1 MSKIVV
7 AEGVEAT
14 PEMLRRVEGRYFL
27 PGEKVRLLPGDRCH
41 DESPSTAAARRSSLS
56 AEPELVVSETRLMR
70 GEAGDPV
77 VAYMFEGI
85 DGVHRADAFGS
96 GLEVLWHY
104 GVLIQR
110 TGITFLVPLDDRAEQ
125 VTEADGP
132 AIPIAVELPRSA
144 RYAFGIGNGPEDEAV
159 FFAALE
165 TEPMIGEFHVLLNEE
180 GAATLAY
187 SSWTSSTSATETVI
201 AEEAI
206 SAAGY
211 SARPASIN

>member
-7 AEGVEAT
+7 SEGVEAT
-14 PEMLRRVEGRYFL
+14 PELLRRVEGRYFL

-41 DESPSTAAARRSSLS
+41 DESPSTAAARRSSLPVES
-56 AEPELVVSETRLMR
+56 DLVIAETRLMQ

-85 DGVHRADAFGS
+85 GGVHRADAFGF
-96 GLEVLWHY
+96 GRELLWRY

-110 TGITFLVPLDDRAEQ
+110 MGATFLVPLDDRAEQ
-125 VTEADGP
+125 VTEAHGP
-132 AIPIAVELPRSA
+132 ALPIDGELLRSA
-144 RYAFGIGNGPEDEAV
+144 RYAFGIGDGPDDGAI

-180 GAATLAY
+180 GTATLAY
-187 SSWTSSTSATETVI
+187 STWTSSTSAAETSI
-201 AEEAI
+201 AEAAI
-206 SAAGY
+206 SAAGHY
-211 SARPASIN
+211 SRPASIN

>member
-41 DESPSTAAARRSSLS
+41 DESPSTAAARRSSLP
-56 AEPELVVSETRLMR
+56 AELDLVIAETRLMR
-70 GEAGDPV
+70 GEAGDPI

-85 DGVHRADAFGS
+85 GGVHRADAFGW
-96 GLEVLWHY
+96 GRELLWHY

-132 AIPIAVELPRSA
+132 AIRIDVELLRSA
-144 RYAFGIGNGPEDEAV
+144 RYAFGIGDGPEDGAI

-165 TEPMIGEFHVLLNEE
+165 TEPMIGEFHVLLNED
-180 GAATLAY
+180 GTATLAY
-187 SSWTSSTSATETVI
+187 SSWTSSTSANETAI
-201 AEEAI
+201 AEDAI
-206 SAAGY
+206 SALGH